1 MLDSFRFSTSD
12 LPVRERAD
20 AVRTLRER
28 GVLPLEPLAERPVNV
43 RISKRFLPGAGIMS
57 GTLSGLRQESGGRAA
72 DVSDDLFFA
81 VNLAGGGIA
90 FQGDREIILRRGRAM
105 CLSCEMGPFTILRP
119 NRVRFLGLRVPR
131 KLIAPLVKDLDD
143 AITQPIPDGTEAV
156 MLLARYVDALAGRQG
171 LKSPA
176 VSRLVVNHLH
186 DLIALA
192 IGATHDAA
200 AAAED
205 TSVPA
210 ARLRSIK
217 TDIDAHLDDESL
229 SVAAIAKRHGVTPRY
244 VHKLFE
250 REGTTYTQFVLS
262 QRLDRAYRML
272 RDPRLVK
279 TGIGAIAYEAGF
291 GDISYFNRVFRRH
304 YNATPSDIRNL
315 DGS

>member
-1 MLDSFRFSTSD
+1 MTGSFRFSTSD
-12 LPVRERAD
+12 LPIHARAD
-20 AVRTLRER
+20 AVRALRER
-28 GVLPLEPLAERPVNV
+28 GILPLEPLAERPVHV
-43 RISKRFLPGAGIMS
+43 RISKRFLPGAGILS

-81 VNLAGGGIA
+81 INLTGDGTAS
-90 FQGDREIILRRGRAM
+90 QGNREIALRGGQAI

-156 MLLARYVDALAGRQG
+156 NLLARYVDTLAGMQALESR
-171 LKSPA
+171 A

-210 ARLRSIK
+210 ARLQSIK
-217 TDIDAHLDDESL
+217 TDIDAHLEDESL
-229 SVAAIAKRHGVTPRY
+229 SVAAVAMRHGVTPRY

-262 QRLDRAYRML
+262 QRLDRTYRML

-279 TGIGAIAYEAGF
+279 TSIGAIAYEAGF

-304 YNATPSDIRNL
+304 FNATPSDIRNL
-315 DGS
+315 DRG